1 MQDLFSIA
9 VRFRGLCR
17 EVLWIGWV
25 SFRVWGK
32 GFAAGSV
39 NHGWTPYWVYHLSL
53 CGGKWCGEQAF
64 LFLHVQTGVDAHLSK
79 GSDAQLPL
87 HKSLSRQHY
96 SRINN
101 SIIFCRTWTAPN
113 RSLILLRKL
122 FSKSL
127 HYTLF
132 QNVLDLLKS
141 LQSLAS
147 QLGGAFRIRTPRCCW
162 NLQLRR
168 VKELSKE
175 RQGCELPMTCVS
187 ISLFLS
193 IISSQNMVIWHF
205 GLKISVPWDR
215 GCSPDG

>member
-168 VKELSKE
+168 VKELCKE

-187 ISLFLS
+187 ISLF
-193 IISSQNMVIWHF
+193 F
-205 GLKISVPWDR
+205 PR
-215 GCSPDG
+215 